1 MKKLISIIMVLA
13 LILAMS
19 TTAFAAQFTQLTI
32 NDNDDRTYAGY
43 QLLTLTT
50 SLKQNHTN
58 HDAAHSDSCYNYAYT
73 VNKKYREILWAE
85 TFANGSDDIWGNKGK
100 PNSVDSTGIT
110 TAQKDAW
117 IMAYLNEQESDENG
131 TYKSMRDVA
140 DRLYRAIKAKNVEA
154 DAKNLTGNNDQIAQG
169 YWIFA
174 DVTGFDPDDNYK
186 ANSLV
191 MVDTAGQDPV
201 VITPKTAL
209 PTIEKK
215 VKDINNSTDGDITD
229 NAWQDSADHDMGDK
243 VPFKLTATLPS
254 NVKNY
259 TSYALTFHDTLSDGL
274 KFDETSVRVYMYNSK
289 ADAEADKKLESPA
302 KNVTANFQVETKGL
316 TDGCTFEI
324 ACNNV
329 LGIKDVTVTKDT
341 AFVVYYEV
349 TLMENATVGA
359 EGNSNEVY
367 LEFSNDPYGT
377 GTGETAPDKVKVF
390 TYKVVINKTDAD
402 NEPLKGA
409 GFILY
414 KKNAAG
420 EYVAI
425 GEELKSDNMTTFEW
439 VGLDDG
445 DYKLEE
451 KTVPAGY
458 NKMNDIEFTVSA
470 THDLES
476 ENPTLTELK
485 GGNLGTGEVKTG
497 AIVKDI
503 VNYTGT
509 VLPETGAQG
518 TFFLICGGSILV
530 VLAAVFMITRKK
542 MSVFEE

>member
-1 MKKLISIIMVLA
+1 MKKIISIIMVLA

-50 SLKQNHTN
+50 SLKQNHTTHEGN
-58 HDAAHSDSCYNYAYT
+58 HSKGCYNYAYT

-316 TDGCTFEI
+316 TDGCTFEV

>member
-13 LILAMS
+13 MILAMS
-19 TTAFAAQFTQLTI
+19 TTAFADTRTTLTI

-43 QLLTLTT
+43 QLLNLTT

-58 HDAAHSDSCYNYAYT
+58 HDGAHSDSCYNYAYT
-73 VNKKYREILWAE
+73 VNEKYREILWNE
-85 TFANGSDDIWGNKGK
+85 TFDNGSDEFWRNNGGK
-100 PNSVDSTGIT
+100 PTDMSGVT

-117 IMAYLNEQESDENG
+117 IMAYLNAQESDENG

-140 DRLYRAIKAKNVEA
+140 DRLYIAIKNGKIGADKN
-154 DAKNLTGNNDQIAQG
+154 NLTGNNDEIDQG

-174 DVTGFDPDDNYK
+174 DVTNLADKDK

-215 VKDINNSTDGDITD
+215 VQDIDDSTDKDGIKN
-229 NAWQDSADHDMGDK
+229 NAWQDSADHDMGDT

-254 NVKNY
+254 NVANY
-259 TSYALTFHDTLSDGL
+259 ETYKLAFQDRLSDGL
-274 KFDETSVRVYMYNSK
+274 EFKESSVKVLMYNDK
-289 ADAEADKKLESPA
+289 AAAEADVKLESPA
-302 KNVTANFQVETKGL
+302 AKDVTESFKPVNTANL
-316 TDGCTFEI
+316 ADGCTFEV
-324 ACNNV
+324 ACENV
-329 LGIKDVTVTKDT
+329 LDIEGVTKDT
-341 AFVVYYEV
+341 VFVVYYEA

-359 EGNSNEVY
+359 AGNSNEAR
-367 LEFSNDPYGT
+367 LEFSNNPYSDGT
-377 GTGETAPDKVKVF
+377 GKTEFDRVEVY
-390 TYKVVINKTDAD
+390 TYKVVINKIDAD
-402 NEPLKGA
+402 KKPLEGA
-409 GFILY
+409 GFTLY
-414 KKNAAG
+414 KKNTAG

-425 GEELKSDNMTTFEW
+425 GERTGGTEFTW

-445 DYKLEE
+445 NYKLEE
-451 KTVPAGY
+451 TTVPAGY

-470 THDLES
+470 EHREIADDPALTKLE
-476 ENPTLTELK
+476 
-485 GGNLGTGEVKTG
+485 GGNLGTGEVTTG
-497 AIVKDI
+497 TIVKDI